1 MDIQKLPNAVQNGKS
16 RNSGQVMFNDSRHE
30 GHVQFYTRYIHAARE
45 WESGI
50 ILRLDVSRLLVLLF
64 THHSQ

>member
-1 MDIQKLPNAVQNGKS
+1 MDTQKLTNAVQNGKS
-16 RNSGQVMFNDSRHE
+16 RNSGQVMLNDSRHE
-30 GHVQFYTRYIHAARE
+30 GHLQFYTQYIHAARD
-45 WESGI
+45 WESGT

>member
-1 MDIQKLPNAVQNGKS
+1 MDTQKLTNAVQNGKS
-16 RNSGQVMFNDSRHE
+16 RNSGQVMLNDSRHE
-30 GHVQFYTRYIHAARE
+30 GHFQFYTRYIHAARD
-45 WESGI
+45 WESGT

>member
-1 MDIQKLPNAVQNGKS
+1 MDAQKLTNAVQNGKS

-30 GHVQFYTRYIHAARE
+30 GHFQFYTRYIHAARDWASE
-45 WESGI
+45 I